1 MSAVKRAGAEP
12 GMWTGGASP
21 GPPGDP
27 LTQMARCAN
36 GRSEGPPGRLGRRKT
51 ARAGR
56 PSAAVRLRQ
65 STSTSADGVGA
76 PVRWKRAPSA
86 MELLCGGHLLR
97 LGVSGGGDC
106 AGEHALGAVVV
117 DDGP

>member
-1 MSAVKRAGAEP
+1 MSGVGRGAGGARVC
-12 GMWTGGASP
+12 TGGASP

-65 STSTSADGVGA
+65 ST
-76 PVRWKRAPSA
+76 
-86 MELLCGGHLLR
+86 
-97 LGVSGGGDC
+97 
-106 AGEHALGAVVV
+106 
-117 DDGP
+117 